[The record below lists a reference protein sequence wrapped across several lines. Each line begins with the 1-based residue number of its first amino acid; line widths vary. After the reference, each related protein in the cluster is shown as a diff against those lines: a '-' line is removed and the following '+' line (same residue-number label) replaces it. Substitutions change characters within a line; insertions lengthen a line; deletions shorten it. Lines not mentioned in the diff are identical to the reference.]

1 MFIQNKN
8 KILIKEVMMSLDQM
22 PIAKDDIILKEAL
35 EIMDEF
41 RLGIIC
47 VIDQNSKLKGV
58 ITDGDIRRTL
68 LKVQKPLASILVGDL
83 KQYCILDPIAILE
96 DNTLLD
102 GINLMGQKQIWDLPV
117 IDKNNSLVGLL
128 HLHSAISAI
137 LKG

>member
-1 MFIQNKN
+1 MSMQN
-8 KILIKEVMMSLDQM
+8 KILINEVMISLDKM

-41 RLGIIC
+41 RLGIVC
-47 VIDQNSKLKGV
+47 VIDQNSRLKGV

-68 LKVQKPLASILVGDL
+68 LKVQKPLASILVADL
-83 KQYCILDPIAILE
+83 KQYCILNPIAILA
-96 DNTLLD
+96 DNTLLE
-102 GINLMGQKQIWDLPV
+102 GIDLMGQKQIWDLPV
-117 IDKNNSLVGLL
+117 IDKNNCLIGLL

>member
-1 MFIQNKN
+1 MSMQNKN
-8 KILIKEVMMSLDQM
+8 KILINEVMMSLDKM

-41 RLGIIC
+41 RLGIVC
-47 VIDQNSKLKGV
+47 VIDQNSRLKGV

-68 LKVQKPLASILVGDL
+68 LKVQKPLASILVADL
-83 KQYCILDPIAILE
+83 KQYCILNPIAILA
-96 DNTLLD
+96 DNTLLE
-102 GINLMGQKQIWDLPV
+102 GIDLMGQKQIWDLPV
-117 IDKNNSLVGLL
+117 IDKNNCLIGLL

>member
-1 MFIQNKN
+1 MFIQNK
-8 KILIKEVMMSLDQM
+8 ILINEVMMSLDKM

-41 RLGIIC
+41 RLGIVC
-47 VIDQNSKLKGV
+47 VIDQNSRLKGV

-68 LKVQKPLASILVGDL
+68 LKVQKPLASILVADL
-83 KQYCILDPIAILE
+83 KQYCILNPIAILA
-96 DNTLLD
+96 DNTLLE
-102 GINLMGQKQIWDLPV
+102 GIDLMGQKQIWDLPV
-117 IDKNNSLVGLL
+117 IDKNNCLIGLL

>member
-1 MFIQNKN
+1 MSMQNKN
-8 KILIKEVMMSLDQM
+8 KILINEVMLSLDKI

-41 RLGIIC
+41 RLGIVC
-47 VIDQNSKLKGV
+47 VIDQNSRLQGV

-83 KQYCILDPIAILE
+83 KQYCILNPIAILA
-96 DNTLLD
+96 DNTLLE
-102 GINLMGQKQIWDLPV
+102 GIDLMGQKQIWDLPV
-117 IDKNNSLVGLL
+117 IDKNNCLIGLL